1 MIGTDRYAYTSRLA
15 HVAPR
20 AKLLAM
26 AVTTVLCLCL
36 DRISV
41 SVVTIVLMGT
51 ATVCMGG
58 VRLRDFRRMMLV
70 PAGFM
75 LLATIT
81 IFIGRYAPGT
91 DMLAGISIGNYVYG
105 ITAAAVMQGANICL
119 RALGVVASV
128 YFLAMNTPM
137 TDITG
142 ALRQMHVP
150 ALMVELMELIY
161 RFIFV
166 LYETM
171 HRIHTAQA
179 SRLGY
184 DGLVNSYHST
194 GTLAAMLFV
203 RAYQKSDRVY
213 AALESRGGGQ
223 SVRTLADEYESG
235 RTVYLLCAGAAAV
248 QIAVYCIER
257 GLTA

>member
-1 MIGTDRYAYTSRLA
+1 MIGTDRYAYASRLA
-15 HVAPR
+15 HVTPQS
-20 AKLLAM
+20 KLLVM

-36 DRISV
+36 DCISV
-41 SVVTIVLMGT
+41 SVVTILAMGA
-51 ATVCMGG
+51 ATVCLGG
-58 VRLRDFRRMMLV
+58 VRLREFRRMLLV

-75 LLATIT
+75 ILATLT
-81 IFIGRYAPGT
+81 IFIGRYDPGT
-91 DMLAGISIGNYVYG
+91 EMLVGISLGTHGYG
-105 ITAAAVMQGANICL
+105 VTAASAVQGISICL
-119 RALGVVASV
+119 RALGVIASM

-142 ALRQMHVP
+142 VLRQLHVP
-150 ALMVELMELIY
+150 ELLVELMELIY

-171 HRIHTAQA
+171 HRIHTAQT

-184 DGLVNSYHST
+184 DGLVNVYHST

-203 RAYQKSDRVY
+203 RAWQKSDRVY

-223 SVRTLADEYESG
+223 SVRTLAEEYESG
-235 RTVYLLCAGAAAV
+235 RAVYLMCAAAAAL
-248 QIAVYCIER
+248 QFAAFCMER
-257 GLTA
+257 GLAA

>member
-1 MIGTDRYAYTSRLA
+1 MIGTDRYGYASRLA
-15 HVAPR
+15 HVTPQS
-20 AKLLAM
+20 KLLTM
-26 AVTTVLCLCL
+26 AVTSILCLSL
-36 DRISV
+36 ESISV
-41 SVVTIVLMGT
+41 SVVTILMMGA

-58 VRLRDFRRMMLV
+58 ARLCDFIRMMRI

-75 LLATIT
+75 VLTTLT
-81 IFIGRYAPGT
+81 IFIGRYAPET
-91 DMLAGISIGNYVYG
+91 DILAGIQFGQFVYG
-105 ITAAAVMQGANICL
+105 VTTGSALQGISICL

-142 ALRQMHVP
+142 ALRRLHVP
-150 ALMVELMELIY
+150 ALLVELMELMY

-171 HRIHTAQA
+171 HRIRTAQA

-184 DGLVNSYHST
+184 DGLIHAYHST
-194 GTLAAMLFV
+194 GTLVAMLFV
-203 RAYQKSDRVY
+203 RAWQKSERIY

-223 SVRTLADEYESG
+223 SVCTLAEEYESG
-235 RTVYLLCAGAAAV
+235 HAVYLLCMAV
-248 QIAVYCIER
+248 SALQIAVFCMER
-257 GLTA
+257 GMTA